1 MATGSEGIIL
11 RDGEKFITDNV
22 SRYRTR
28 SDIFL
33 SSFFFFSPL
42 SRSNLEFKVSS
53 KELDM
58 FDTSIY
64 LIKSNGGS
72 NNVSRR
78 KS

>member
-33 SSFFFFSPL
+33 SSFFFSL
-42 SRSNLEFKVSS
+42 LYRVRISS
-53 KELDM
+53 LK
-58 FDTSIY
+58 FH
-64 LIKSNGGS
+64 
-72 NNVSRR
+72 RR
-78 KS
+78 N